1 MAICVICVICGQM
14 AMGEWLCAFSVSLCL
29 CGSTGG
35 WVGFALFAVQNGW
48 FGSLKKCFE
57 DIAVQ
62 NGWFGSLK
70 KCFEDIERGQ
80 GPADSQAVRHQGERQ
95 LGAVR

>member
-57 DIAVQ
+57 DI
-62 NGWFGSLK
+62 
-70 KCFEDIERGQ
+70 ERGQ